1 MNLLSLSAPE
11 RRLLVEEL
19 LARYVRCLDDDQLE
33 AWPAFFTAQCRYIV
47 RSQENASR
55 GLSTAAMYCDS
66 RAMLADRI
74 VALRHANI
82 FETHRYRHFVS
93 ALLLDELSADAL
105 TATSNYVVLRT
116 RTNGVTE
123 IFSAGSYRDRIVVED
138 GELRFAEK
146 LVIFD
151 TDRIDTLLVTPL

>member
-1 MNLLSLSAPE
+1 
-11 RRLLVEEL
+11 
-19 LARYVRCLDDDQLE
+19 
-33 AWPAFFTAQCRYIV
+33 
-47 RSQENASR
+47 
-55 GLSTAAMYCDS
+55 
-66 RAMLADRI
+66 
-74 VALRHANI
+74 
-82 FETHRYRHFVS
+82 
-93 ALLLDELSADAL
+93 
-105 TATSNYVVLRT
+105 VVLRT

>member
-33 AWPAFFTAQCRYIV
+33 VWPTFFTAQCRYIV

-55 GLSTAAMYCDS
+55 NLPTAAMYCDS
-66 RAMLADRI
+66 RAMLVDRI

-93 ALLLDELSADAL
+93 ALLLDDIAADAL

-116 RTNGVTE
+116 RTSGVSE
-123 IFSAGSYRDRIVVED
+123 VFSTGSYRDRIVVEE
-138 GELRFAEK
+138 GVLRFAEK
-146 LVIFD
+146 LVTFD